1 MEINIEE
8 IFRETILISLVK
20 RKLNNGE
27 ELTEEEKDQ
36 LLQQIYASSK
46 KELRKGQ
53 ELRSTKSKIA
63 FRTLSIVTKMLGEK
77 GKGYHD
83 ATKTVLSSTRNNVDN
98 YRKIL
103 KGVDIT
109 AKNQIVENF
118 TTLLAQYEAADNYGE
133 LMSEFMLTFIEAN
146 DSYKKNYEQPI
157 GVELAEQMSSK
168 RTEILELEKRY
179 IKK

>member
-1 MEINIEE
+1 
-8 IFRETILISLVK
+8 
-20 RKLNNGE
+20 
-27 ELTEEEKDQ
+27 
-36 LLQQIYASSK
+36 
-46 KELRKGQ
+46 
-53 ELRSTKSKIA
+53 
-63 FRTLSIVTKMLGEK
+63 MLGEK
-77 GKGYHD
+77 GKGYYD